1 MENNMA
7 SSKVEDYLK
16 AIYEL
21 EEKEGLAKT
30 TLLAEKLGIQ
40 AGTVSEMIK
49 RLSKASP
56 RLITYKHHY
65 GVRLTIRGKKAALG
79 VIRRHRLLET
89 FLHQTLGLSWD
100 EVHEE
105 AEVLEHHISDRVTD
119 SIDRHLNFPGFDPH
133 GEPIPDR
140 AGNISTQSQLSLSE
154 IQEGQI
160 FKIIAVNPVSSEFLL
175 YLENLGIEIHSSG
188 RVISK
193 SPLDGLVK
201 IRINQKSKFN
211 EHTLGSNITDQ
222 IYVDQI

>member
-1 MENNMA
+1 MT

-49 RLSKASP
+49 RLSKGSP
-56 RLITYKHHY
+56 PLITYKHHH
-65 GVRLTIRGKKAALG
+65 GVRLTAKGKKAALS

-89 FLHQTLGLSWD
+89 FLHETLGLSWD

-105 AEVLEHHISDRVTD
+105 AEVLEHHLSERVTN
-119 SIDRHLNFPGFDPH
+119 SIDQHLDFPKSDPH

-140 AGNISTQSQLSLSE
+140 EGNIIAQAQMRLSE
-154 IQEGQI
+154 TQEGQI
-160 FKIIAVNPVSSEFLL
+160 FKIIAVNPISNDLLL
-175 YLENLGIEIHSSG
+175 YLASLGIGIHSSG
-188 RVISK
+188 SVISK
-193 SPLDGLVK
+193 SPLDGLIK
-201 IRINQKSKFN
+201 FRINQKGTFE
-211 EHTLGSNITDQ
+211 EHILGRNVADQ
-222 IYVDQI
+222 IYVEKI

>member
-1 MENNMA
+1 
-7 SSKVEDYLK
+7 LK

-56 RLITYKHHY
+56 RLITYKHHH
-65 GVRLTIRGKKAALG
+65 GVLLTIKGKKAALG
-79 VIRRHRLLET
+79 VIRRHRLIET

-105 AEVLEHHISDRVTD
+105 AEVLEHHLSDRVTD
-119 SIDRHLNFPGFDPH
+119 SIDRHLDFPGFDPH

-140 AGNISTQSQLSLSE
+140 EGNISAQSQMSLSE
-154 IQEGQI
+154 IQKGQI

-175 YLENLGIEIHSSG
+175 YLESLGIEIHSSG

-201 IRINQKSKFN
+201 IRMNRKSKFN

-222 IYVDQI
+222 IYVEQI